1 MARPHDRRNSG
12 DRALQGESRMI
23 SFVKPTLCS
32 ARLCAAAAVG
42 LLEVSLI
49 AGHPFPARAGNV
61 TLTET
66 GSTLIDPLF
75 KVWAA
80 DYTKTHSGVAISPSA
95 TNSVAG
101 VEQAISGAVQ
111 IGASDAYMS
120 DGEVEQNPLIINV
133 PMAISA
139 QTVNYNIH
147 GLNQQNLKL
156 SGPVLAG
163 IYTGKIRAW
172 DDPAI
177 AALNPGANLPHNN
190 IAPIHRSD
198 PSGDTFV
205 FTQYLAFSTEKWDS
219 RIGFMSPESWQKR
232 MGFGTTVAW
241 PATPGASDAVGNA
254 GMVEKIAATPYSV
267 GYVGVSFHDAIAK
280 AALGTAA
287 LQSYDGEFL
296 LPTPQAIEAAAAA
309 LWPRTPPDER
319 LTLVNA
325 PGANAYPLINYE
337 YAVVSKKQPSP
348 ETAAARRSFLLWAI
362 APDETNAQYLA
373 NAHFIPLPAHVWV
386 LSHDQIEEIK

>member
-1 MARPHDRRNSG
+1 
-12 DRALQGESRMI
+12 MI

-66 GSTLIDPLF
+66 GSTLIDPLS

-80 DYTKTHSGVAISPSA
+80 DYTKTHSGVTISPAA

-120 DGEVEQNPLIINV
+120 DGEVEQNPLIMNV

-139 QTVNYNIH
+139 QTVNYNIS

-163 IYTGKIRAW
+163 IYADKIRAW
-172 DDPAI
+172 DDLAI

-190 IAPIHRSD
+190 IAAIHCSD

-219 RIGFMSPESWQKR
+219 RIGFVSPESW
-232 MGFGTTVAW
+232 
-241 PATPGASDAVGNA
+241 
-254 GMVEKIAATPYSV
+254 
-267 GYVGVSFHDAIAK
+267 
-280 AALGTAA
+280 
-287 LQSYDGEFL
+287 
-296 LPTPQAIEAAAAA
+296 
-309 LWPRTPPDER
+309 
-319 LTLVNA
+319 
-325 PGANAYPLINYE
+325 
-337 YAVVSKKQPSP
+337 
-348 ETAAARRSFLLWAI
+348 
-362 APDETNAQYLA
+362 
-373 NAHFIPLPAHVWV
+373 
-386 LSHDQIEEIK
+386 